1 MPCCCCNSDEWGRD
15 YCEGCWRRALGIAR
29 RLADWCSKDKPRDET
44 LDEIAADARE
54 LVQQHTNACHDIECE
69 CCGTTAGNIAER
81 EGIEPEIRILSGIH
95 QRWALLC
102 DGCWKEKY
110 APGKYRIVETVEY
123 EVDWAESPSAAVS
136 AVIDHED
143 GMKKH
148 FVAVV
153 DRGCERVGD
162 GETPVGESDGIE
174 DASIET

>member
-1 MPCCCCNSDEWGRD
+1 MRLLRMPGNWSSNTQTPATTSNASVVE
-15 YCEGCWRRALGIAR
+15 
-29 RLADWCSKDKPRDET
+29 RLLAT
-44 LDEIAADARE
+44 
-54 LVQQHTNACHDIECE
+54 
-69 CCGTTAGNIAER
+69 
-81 EGIEPEIRILSGIH
+81 SGIH